1 MAHKTVR
8 ERRHF
13 LRIGYFNSIGGVS
26 GDMLLGALVG
36 AGLPLDTLL
45 RELDKLNVEGYS
57 LSENVVDKNGVMATH
72 VSVDTSMHSNMDK
85 PYTIQDF
92 LDIIDQSTVSAKV
105 KDMASGVLKTIH
117 VAETQIHGEMH
128 QLSELGDLDTLIDVV
143 GVAFGLEYLGLDQI
157 YSSPLRLGS
166 GFVVTREGR
175 LPVPA
180 PAVLAIVAYKHV
192 LVDPSYQGDKNYG
205 EMSTPTGAAIL
216 ASLASF
222 DTPIFSV
229 GVTSYGAGNKD
240 FVDIPNVIGLWIGET
255 ASDVEIGEVSLLE
268 TNIDDMS
275 PEMLGYLQ
283 EKLLQNGAL
292 DVWVNPI
299 YMKKNRPGI
308 SLNIICKPALAAYLG
323 KFVLLNTTTLGVRF
337 RTISRYQA
345 DREILDIDSSIGKAQ
360 VKLKRIDGI
369 VVGVSPEFED
379 CRKIAE
385 ETQLPLS
392 DVYRIVE
399 QECREYLG
407 II

>member
-1 MAHKTVR
+1 
-8 ERRHF
+8 
-13 LRIGYFNSIGGVS
+13 
-26 GDMLLGALVG
+26 MLLGALVG

-45 RELDKLNVEGYS
+45 RELDKLNVGGYS
-57 LSENVVDKNGVMATH
+57 LSENVVDKNGVTATH
-72 VSVDTSMHSNMDK
+72 VSVDTSMHSSMHK
-85 PYTIQDF
+85 SHTIQDF
-92 LDIIDQSTVSAKV
+92 LNIIDQSTLSTKV

-117 VAETQIHGEMH
+117 AAETQVHGEIH
-128 QLSELGDLDTLIDVV
+128 ELSELGDLDTLIDVV
-143 GVAFGLEYLGLDQI
+143 GVAFGLEYLGLNQI

-166 GFVVTREGR
+166 GFVNTREGR

-180 PAVLAIVAYKHV
+180 PAVLAIVSFKNV
-192 LVDPSYQGDKNYG
+192 FVDASHQGDRDCG
-205 EMSTPTGAAIL
+205 EMTTPTGAAIL

-222 DTPIFSV
+222 DSPVFSID
-229 GVTSYGAGNKD
+229 VTSYGAGNKD
-240 FVDIPNVIGLWIGET
+240 FNDIPNVIGLWIGET
-255 ASDVEIGEVSLLE
+255 DSDVGIGEVSLLE

-275 PEMLGYLQ
+275 PEILGDIQ
-283 EKLLQNGAL
+283 EKLFQNGAL

-308 SLNIICKPALAAYLG
+308 SLNIICKPELAAYLG

-337 RTISRYQA
+337 RTVSRYQA
-345 DREILDIDSSIGKAQ
+345 DREILEIDSTIGKAQ
-360 VKLKRIDGI
+360 VKLKRVDGI

>member
-1 MAHKTVR
+1 
-8 ERRHF
+8 
-13 LRIGYFNSIGGVS
+13 
-26 GDMLLGALVG
+26 MLLGSLVG

-45 RELDKLNVEGYS
+45 RELDKLNVGGYS
-57 LSENVVDKNGVMATH
+57 LSENVVDKNGVTATH
-72 VSVDTSMHSNMDK
+72 VSVDTSMHSSMHK
-85 PYTIQDF
+85 SHTIQDF
-92 LDIIDQSTVSAKV
+92 LNIIDQSTLSTKV

-117 VAETQIHGEMH
+117 AAETQVHGEIH
-128 QLSELGDLDTLIDVV
+128 ELSELGDLDTLIDVV
-143 GVAFGLEYLGLDQI
+143 GVTFGLEYLGLNQI

-166 GFVVTREGR
+166 GFVNTREGR

-180 PAVLAIVAYKHV
+180 PAVLAIVSSKNV
-192 LVDPSYQGDKNYG
+192 LLDPSHQGNRDYG
-205 EMSTPTGAAIL
+205 EMTTPTGAAIL

-222 DTPIFSV
+222 DSPVFSV
-229 GVTSYGAGNKD
+229 DVASYGAGNKD
-240 FVDIPNVIGLWIGET
+240 FDDIPNVIGLWIGET
-255 ASDVEIGEVSLLE
+255 DSDVEIGEVSLLE

-275 PEMLGYLQ
+275 PEILGDIQ
-283 EKLLQNGAL
+283 EKLFQNGAL

-308 SLNIICKPALAAYLG
+308 SLNIICKPELAAYFG

-360 VKLKRIDGI
+360 VKLKRVDGI

>member
-1 MAHKTVR
+1 
-8 ERRHF
+8 
-13 LRIGYFNSIGGVS
+13 
-26 GDMLLGALVG
+26 MLLGALVG

-45 RELDKLNVEGYS
+45 LELDKLNVAGYS
-57 LSENVVDKNGVMATH
+57 LSENVVDKNGVTATH
-72 VSVDTSMHSNMDK
+72 VSVDTSMHSSMHK
-85 PYTIQDF
+85 SHTIQDF
-92 LDIIDQSTVSAKV
+92 LNIIDQSTLSTKV

-117 VAETQIHGEMH
+117 AAETQVHGEIH
-128 QLSELGDLDTLIDVV
+128 ELSELGDLDTLIDVV
-143 GVAFGLEYLGLDQI
+143 GVAFGLEYLGLNQI

-166 GFVVTREGR
+166 GFVNTREGR

-180 PAVLAIVAYKHV
+180 PAVLAIVSFKNV
-192 LVDPSYQGDKNYG
+192 FVDASHQGDRDYG
-205 EMSTPTGAAIL
+205 EMTTPTGAAIL

-222 DTPIFSV
+222 DSPVFSV
-229 GVTSYGAGNKD
+229 DVTSYGAGNKD
-240 FVDIPNVIGLWIGET
+240 FNDIPNVIGLWIGET
-255 ASDVEIGEVSLLE
+255 DSDVEIGEVSLLE

-275 PEMLGYLQ
+275 PEILGYLQ
-283 EKLLQNGAL
+283 EKLFQNGAL

-308 SLNIICKPALAAYLG
+308 SLNIICKPELASYLG

-345 DREILDIDSSIGKAQ
+345 DREILEIDSTIGKAQ
-360 VKLKRIDGI
+360 VKLKRVDGI

-385 ETQLPLS
+385 ETLFPLS